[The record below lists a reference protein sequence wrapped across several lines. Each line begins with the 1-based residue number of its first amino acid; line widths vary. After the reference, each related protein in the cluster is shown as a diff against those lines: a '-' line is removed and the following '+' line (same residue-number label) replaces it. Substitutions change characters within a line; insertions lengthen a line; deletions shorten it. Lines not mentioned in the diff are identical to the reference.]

1 MTEIEPSA
9 VPDSPDA
16 WRALATDWAETSGV
30 RTRRYTDLM
39 QGAAA
44 HVGAAPQGPHT
55 LAWTLGVLTLAA
67 RLDGMALLDASP
79 VVAAMTTAAERLDG
93 APCDHADHP
102 YLTDFDAENLTWRFR
117 PEETAL
123 RVVGAGPPLD
133 DPGRWNCPRNV
144 AGFARAAAEAVF
156 PGAFDDVPV
165 QAPASVGRGLEYLSD
180 VIYDHPYGDPYETLV
195 DEARALLEAA
205 REDTPELPGLVV
217 ANCALLP
224 YAVSERVESVE
235 VLDEIITALEAA
247 ARRCDDAPAC
257 DHAAHPDLDDF
268 EDYRRDAELML
279 TPGGRRAYRWRQRS
293 LGGLPLEAWT
303 CRHHFGIEAEVALDE
318 LREAR
323 AEAAAEAGQADEEAE
338 EPRP

>member
-1 MTEIEPSA
+1 MTDIEPPG

-30 RTRRYTDLM
+30 LSRRYKDLM
-39 QGAAA
+39 KGAAT
-44 HVGAAPQGPHT
+44 HLDAAPQGPFT
-55 LAWTLGVLTLAA
+55 LAWSLGVLTLAA
-67 RLDGMALLDASP
+67 RLQGMALPYAAP
-79 VVAAMTTAAERLDG
+79 VVAALTAAAERLDG
-93 APCDHADHP
+93 VPCDHDDHP
-102 YLTDFDAENLTWRFR
+102 YLTDFDAEGLTWGFR
-117 PEETAL
+117 PEEMAL
-123 RVVGAGPPLD
+123 RVVGAGPPMD
-133 DPGRWNCPRNV
+133 EPGRWTCSRNV
-144 AGFARAAAEAVF
+144 AGFARAAAEAVS
-156 PGAFDDVPV
+156 PGTFDDVPA
-165 QAPASVGRGLEYLSD
+165 QAPAGVGRGLEYLAD
-180 VIYDHPYGDPYETLV
+180 VIYDHPHGDPYETLV

-247 ARRCDDAPAC
+247 AKRCEDSPAC

-268 EDYRRDAELML
+268 ESYRRDAELML

-303 CRHHFGIEAEVALDE
+303 CRHHFGVEAEIALDE
-318 LREAR
+318 IREAR
-323 AEAAAEAGQADEEAE
+323 AELADTEG
-338 EPRP
+338 